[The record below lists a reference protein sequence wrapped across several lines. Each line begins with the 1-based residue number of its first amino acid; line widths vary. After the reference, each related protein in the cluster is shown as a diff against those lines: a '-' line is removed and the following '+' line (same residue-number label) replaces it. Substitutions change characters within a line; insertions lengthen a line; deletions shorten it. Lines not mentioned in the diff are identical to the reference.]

1 MGYLVMTFQ
10 LPNLGASAPKP
21 NPSGR
26 VTVATDGSCLRN
38 PGGAIGWA
46 WVIDGDNWGTGGEPR
61 GTNQR
66 AELMGVL
73 QALTDIPKDVPLL
86 VQVDS
91 QYALNVASKW
101 MYSWKAKGWKRP
113 NGEAIINLDL
123 VQAIDKAM
131 SARKA
136 LTQFE
141 WVPGHSGHALNEKAD
156 VLAATAARHAQIGNS
171 ASSGPGY
178 TRPQRKPLFPSN

>member
-1 MGYLVMTFQ
+1 MPFQ
-10 LPNLGASAPKP
+10 LPNSGSSGAKA

-46 WVIDGDNWGTGGEPR
+46 WVIDADNWGTGGEPR

-66 AELMGVL
+66 AELLGVL
-73 QALTDIPKDVPLL
+73 QALTDIPVDVPLL
-86 VQVDS
+86 IQVDS
-91 QYALNVASKW
+91 QYALNVTSKW
-101 MYSWKAKGWKRP
+101 MYAWKAKGWKRP
-113 NGEAIINLDL
+113 NGDDIVNLDL
-123 VQAIDKAM
+123 VQALDKAM

-141 WVPGHSGHALNEKAD
+141 WVAGHAGHPLNEQAD
-156 VLAATAARHAQIGNS
+156 KRAGTAARHAQIGNS

-178 TRPQRKPLFPSN
+178 TRPQRKPLFPTSGY